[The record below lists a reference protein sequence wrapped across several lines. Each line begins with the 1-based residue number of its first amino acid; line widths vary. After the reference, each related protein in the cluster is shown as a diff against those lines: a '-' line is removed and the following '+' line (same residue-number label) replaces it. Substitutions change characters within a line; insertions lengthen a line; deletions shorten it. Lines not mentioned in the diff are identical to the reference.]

1 MLWLA
6 LALSSL
12 VGITL
17 GLLGGGGSIM
27 TLPILRYVL
36 DMDGREAI
44 AMSLVVV
51 GATSLVG
58 MIAHARAGRVR
69 WSTGLIFG
77 AASMAGAYAA
87 GQWLAPLIPATILLI
102 LFAVL
107 MAVTAVAM
115 LRKKRVAISAN
126 ATAAASAPPVLDVP
140 KRPPANQVGRIAGIA
155 GEGIAVGAVTGLVG
169 AGGGFLVVP
178 ALVLLGG
185 LPMEHAIGTS
195 LLVIAMKSS
204 AAFAGYASHVH
215 IDWVLT
221 AMIVAVAV
229 AGSFV
234 GAAFA
239 GRIAPDKLRLG
250 FAWFVVAM
258 ACFVLLQEVPR
269 QLGTSLHIGWVL
281 LISAATTAALIA
293 IKQRAERAKTQPAP
307 HAITEGTSC

>member
-1 MLWLA
+1 
-6 LALSSL
+6 
-12 VGITL
+12 
-17 GLLGGGGSIM
+17 M

-77 AASMAGAYAA
+77 VASMAGAYAA

-115 LRKKRVAISAN
+115 LRKKRVV
-126 ATAAASAPPVLDVP
+126 ASAEANSIAAPVAARLP
-140 KRPPANQVGRIAGIA
+140 KHQAARIAGIA

-185 LPMEHAIGTS
+185 LPMEQAIGTS

-215 IDWVLT
+215 IDWALT
-221 AMIVAVAV
+221 AMIVGVAV

-293 IKQRAERAKTQPAP
+293 IKQRTGRAIKPPAP
-307 HAITEGTSC
+307 HVITEGTSC